1 MKAAF
6 LDRDGT
12 LIDDPGYLGDPALV
26 RLLPGVAAA
35 LVELQRLGYLRIVIT
50 NQSGIA
56 RGLLDEQQVS
66 AVHEEI
72 ERQLA
77 AQGATITAWYFCPH
91 LPELGCDCRKP
102 GTALHRAAA
111 SRFDIDLAGSW
122 CIGDRIGDVTA
133 GQRLGSRSILVL
145 TGDGP
150 EHEEQA
156 RSIGA
161 GVANDLATA
170 VGMIA
175 AAG

>member
-12 LIDDPGYLGDPALV
+12 LIDDPGYLGDPARV

-35 LVELQRLGYLRIVIT
+35 LIELERLGYLRIVIT

-56 RGLLDEQQVS
+56 RGLIDEQQVN

-111 SRFDIDLAGSW
+111 SRFGIDLPGSW
-122 CIGDRIGDVTA
+122 CIGDRIGDVQA
-133 GQRLGSRSILVL
+133 GVSLGARSILVL
-145 TGDGP
+145 TGDGAD
-150 EHEEQA
+150 HEEQA
-156 RSIGA
+156 RASGA
-161 GVANDLATA
+161 EVASDLATA
-170 VGMIA
+170 VGLIA